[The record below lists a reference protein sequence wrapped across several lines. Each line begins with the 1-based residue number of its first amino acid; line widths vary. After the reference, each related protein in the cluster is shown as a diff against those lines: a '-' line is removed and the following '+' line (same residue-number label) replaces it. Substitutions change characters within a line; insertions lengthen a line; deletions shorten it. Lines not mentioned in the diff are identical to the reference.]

1 MNNIDDIINEV
12 NFNSNK
18 ILIKKIDNLEKKID
32 DLNIALN
39 NFSKNNNIINDVLS
53 IKNINEQNK
62 IENYEINKEYKIKEE
77 LKIDDYKIKTD
88 KYKKNENNTEFK
100 YKEII
105 EETYNIDDIFIKSC
119 LDNGNILNDIKI
131 FKKIYIDKIP
141 KEYYPIRHMK
151 KKLQYWNNNHMN
163 DDDIN
168 GTYIKN
174 TILKNIEKCY
184 LKVNIYDNYSNN
196 MEQFLKNQDYINTL
210 RDEKYKD
217 KFLSKIISIINI

>member
-1 MNNIDDIINEV
+1 MNNIDDINTY
-12 NFNSNK
+12 NYKLDSNK

-32 DLNIALN
+32 DLNIVLN

-62 IENYEINKEYKIKEE
+62 IENHEIKEE
-77 LKIDDYKIKTD
+77 LKINDYKIKTD
-88 KYKKNENNTEFK
+88 KYKKNENNIEFK